1 MKVKID
7 IKRTKIK
14 KEIFF
19 SVCAAASIKFRNKKK
34 RSNEEEEERLLTIS
48 TFFKRKKLKS
58 LKHILYSLTPRP

>member
-34 RSNEEEEERLLTIS
+34 YLM
-48 TFFKRKKLKS
+48 KKKKKS
-58 LKHILYSLTPRP
+58 